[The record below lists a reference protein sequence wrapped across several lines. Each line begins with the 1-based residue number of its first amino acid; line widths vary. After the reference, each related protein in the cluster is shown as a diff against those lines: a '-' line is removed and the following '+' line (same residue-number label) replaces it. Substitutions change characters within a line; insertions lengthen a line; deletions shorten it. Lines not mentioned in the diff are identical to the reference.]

1 MYRDI
6 LSCYMSDVYWRH
18 QELKDIDPTSEVNML
33 PLSRMY
39 MGAKVAL
46 LLTTA
51 EYKERRVDVQYFL
64 KKVQEFYIEATC
76 QIKQRFPIGDP
87 LIDMFQVLDPNA
99 SHSTFPSLVH

>member
-1 MYRDI
+1 MLQSSEMSLHCLSRGLAAIYRDI

-39 MGAKVAL
+39 MGAKVAI

-51 EYKERRVDVQYFL
+51 EYKERRVDMQYFF
-64 KKVQEFYIEATC
+64 KKVQ
-76 QIKQRFPIGDP
+76 
-87 LIDMFQVLDPNA
+87 VPNQ
-99 SHSTFPSLVH
+99 TDFLLVIH